1 MILSTTMSSAVERG
15 MRLAAVDFAREVIS
29 KLSSSNMLRCEL
41 DEALGLFDF
50 EGVSVV
56 SSRSSA
62 SKKREGRKTGV
73 VLPFC
78 GEIQSELCCGV
89 KLNHGLHTQCTSSR
103 VGEEDYCKSCRKQA
117 DNSATGKPPYGDIN
131 DRAKFGVDYRDPKG
145 KMTLPY
151 VNVAE
156 KLGISMEAAHAA
168 AESMGWTIPPE
179 QLKKRVSQRGRPA
192 KTSEPKKKRGR
203 PAKTSAAAP
212 TTQEDQIAQ
221 LVAEA
226 YAENLE
232 KLENL
237 ESSIEPAKVEKL
249 LESSI
254 EPAKVEKLLESSI
267 EPAKVEKLEKAA
279 AKEEAAKMKLE
290 KAASKEKMKL
300 EKAAAKEEAAKMKL
314 EKAAAKEEA
323 AKMKLEKAAKM
334 KLEKAAAKEEAA
346 KMKLEKAAAK
356 EEAAKKLKA
365 EKLVARA
372 LEKTVREEAVAKE
385 RAEKKALALKAKQEK
400 AAGKK
405 REKEAKKSDA
415 EEIATPELEEEV
427 VDEEVM
433 DEEVMDE
440 EEGVDLE
447 SLSTRTVS
455 GVEYKELEQDGQTI
469 LLSMQGEPIG
479 VYDEE
484 TDTVQEADFSE

>member
-62 SKKREGRKTGV
+62 SKKRECRKTGV

-232 KLENL
+232 
-237 ESSIEPAKVEKL
+237 
-249 LESSI
+249 SSI

-323 AKMKLEKAAKM
+323 AKMKLEKAEKM

-433 DEEVMDE
+433 DEE
-440 EEGVDLE
+440 EGVDLE

>member
-62 SKKREGRKTGV
+62 SKKRECRKTGV

-232 KLENL
+232 
-237 ESSIEPAKVEKL
+237 SSIEPAKVEKL

-254 EPAKVEKLLESSI
+254 EPAKVE
-267 EPAKVEKLEKAA
+267 
-279 AKEEAAKMKLE
+279 
-290 KAASKEKMKL
+290 
-300 EKAAAKEEAAKMKL
+300 
-314 EKAAAKEEA
+314 
-323 AKMKLEKAAKM
+323 

-433 DEEVMDE
+433 DEE
-440 EEGVDLE
+440 EGVDLE

>member
-62 SKKREGRKTGV
+62 SKKRECRKTGV

-89 KLNHGLHTQCTSSR
+89 KLNHGLHTQCTRSR

-323 AKMKLEKAAKM
+323 AKMKLEKAEKM

-427 VDEEVM
+427 VDEEV
-433 DEEVMDE
+433 VDE